1 VGIVQKTLDE
11 EIESLGLYKERVQ
24 IEVDVMKKR
33 LMTNI
38 ENQSKVGG
46 RGLGNGDLQKM
57 NVGMPGVDGSRLD
70 VETEVFLKR
79 VEKDN
84 ERTISLT
91 TTQKLEFEQF
101 RQETVGAIDLLD
113 KELKKIKYEVDDNG
127 SKKAVIIEG
136 QDGAKYDIG
145 RIAKQ
150 NNYLKRKL
158 DEVTSEI
165 NNKISTL
172 EYRVQAEQGTGTG
185 NSKMIT
191 GHGRMGAIED
201 VDARIYQ

>member
-1 VGIVQKTLDE
+1 VQKTLDE

-46 RGLGNGDLQKM
+46 HGLGDGDLGIISGG
-57 NVGMPGVDGSRLD
+57 VPGVDGSRLD

-113 KELKKIKYEVDDNG
+113 KELKKIKYDMDDNG

-145 RIAKQ
+145 RICKQ
-150 NNYLKRKL
+150 NNYCKRKL
-158 DEVTSEI
+158 DELTSEI
-165 NNKISTL
+165 SNKISTL
-172 EYRVQAEQGTGTG
+172 EYRVQAEKRTG
-185 NSKMIT
+185 NCKMIT
-191 GHGRMGAIED
+191 GQGRVAAIED

>member
-1 VGIVQKTLDE
+1 MQKTLDE

-38 ENQSKVGG
+38 ENQSKVAGH
-46 RGLGNGDLQKM
+46 GLGGGDLGKISGG
-57 NVGMPGVDGSRLD
+57 VPGVDGSRLD

-113 KELKKIKYEVDDNG
+113 KELKKIKYDVDDNG

-145 RIAKQ
+145 RISKQ

-158 DEVTSEI
+158 DEVTSEM

-172 EYRVQAEQGTGTG
+172 EYRVQAEQRTG

-191 GHGRMGAIED
+191 GQGRVAAIED